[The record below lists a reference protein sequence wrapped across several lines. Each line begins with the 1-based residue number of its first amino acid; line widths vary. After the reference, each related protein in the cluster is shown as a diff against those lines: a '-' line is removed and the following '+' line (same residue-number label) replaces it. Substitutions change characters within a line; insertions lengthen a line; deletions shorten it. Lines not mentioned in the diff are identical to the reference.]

1 MTSMELRERLL
12 DEIQRIPDTKIA
24 EIFDL
29 IHFFRI
35 GLATVPHE
43 AEAPDTMI
51 NQFAGCWSDM
61 PEQEFMAFE
70 SELQSRRH
78 ASFGQR
84 RLNETNAD

>member
-12 DEIQRIPDTKIA
+12 DEIQRIPDTRIA

-35 GLATVPHE
+35 GLAAASPV
-43 AEAPDTMI
+43 AETTDAMI
-51 NQFAGCWSDM
+51 AEFAGCWSDM
-61 PEQEFMAFE
+61 PERDFTAFE

-78 ASFGQR
+78 AAFGQR
-84 RLNETNAD
+84 RSNETNAD